1 MIARKVAVQLSVFV
15 LIALAGTGYLG
26 ARYVGLDRV
35 FGAGGYRVDVQLADA
50 GGIFPNA
57 EVTYRGVAVGTVNRL
72 RLTPSGVRAELYL
85 RKDAPEIPASTRA
98 VVANRSAIGEQTID
112 LRPDRAEGPY
122 LVDGSVIP
130 LNRTALPPAPARVL
144 TDVDRLLSTVSTDS
158 MRTVVDELGT
168 ALAGAGP
175 SVGQLID
182 GTSAFTQTAA
192 QHLPA
197 TRSLLHTAPPVLHT
211 QQVEINDLRTFSRGL
226 WQLADQLGR
235 SNKDLRTVLHDG
247 PDSTDQVNWLVDHTG
262 PPLSR
267 VLDHSVPVA
276 RILADRGDALTQLLV
291 AYPIIETRNHT
302 LVTPDFRGRLAFVLP
317 FYDPMPC
324 MKGYLPLTQQRGA
337 DDLSPT
343 RADLSKVRCT
353 ESKGSPI
360 DVRGSNNT
368 PPPGR

>member
-1 MIARKVAVQLSVFV
+1 VITRKLVVQLSVFL
-15 LIALAGTGYLG
+15 LIALVGTGYLG

-35 FGAGGYRVDVQLADA
+35 LGAGGYRVDVQLADA

-72 RLTPSGVRAELYL
+72 RLTPSGVVAQLYL
-85 RKDAPEIPASTRA
+85 EQDSPKVPADTRA

-112 LRPDRAEGPY
+112 LRPDRADGPY

-130 LNRTALPPAPARVL
+130 LARTALPPAPARVL
-144 TDVDRLLSTVSTDS
+144 TDVDRLLGTVSTES
-158 MRTVVDELGT
+158 LRTVVDELGT

-182 GTSAFTQTAA
+182 GTSAFSQTAT
-192 QHLPA
+192 QHLP
-197 TRSLLHTAPPVLHT
+197 TTLSLLRTAPPVLHT
-211 QQVEINDLRTFSRGL
+211 QQAESQDLRTFSRGL

-235 SNKDLRTVLHDG
+235 SNRDLRTVLRDG
-247 PDSTDQVNWLVDHTG
+247 PDTTEQLNRLVDRAG

-267 VLDHSVPVA
+267 VLDNSVPIT
-276 RILADRGDALTQLLV
+276 RILADRGDALSQLLV
-291 AYPIIETRNHT
+291 AYPIIESRNHT
-302 LVTPDFRGRLAFVLP
+302 LVTPDFQGRLAFVLP

-324 MKGYLPLTQQRGA
+324 TKGYLPLAQQRGA

-343 RADLSKVRCT
+343 RADLTRLRCA
-353 ESKGSPI
+353 EPKGSPI
-360 DVRGSNNT
+360 EVRGSGNA
-368 PPPGR
+368 PRPGR